1 MPARQGD
8 DGRSGILEADGAVGL
23 DVDLERA
30 VVLALG
36 GVGIGIG
43 ILAWLMSLEA
53 DAVVCRKTV
62 EV

>member
-8 DGRSGILEADGAVGL
+8 DGRSGILEAYGTVGL
-23 DVDLERA
+23 DVDLEGA

-43 ILAWLMSLEA
+43 LLAWLMSLEA
-53 DAVVCRKTV
+53 DAVV
-62 EV
+62 